1 MMSVGAVPV
10 KGRASRIFKRTF
22 KATRKIAVL
31 GLAIYFIPEITAFF
45 LSCGALDVLRNRRR
59 TFSTLDRYFA
69 GNGLFTL
76 LLSPFNLFMD
86 LLSLPYWNKGI
97 YQIGDLPKPYQ
108 DEINTV
114 IEAALKQDLVGKL
127 EAKMEGQKRGMI
139 FFKWYGKNVEN
150 ALDIPEFHQQFKFI
164 RTIGVSVFNKK
175 QSTGKHYGP
184 LRVTLRVLYNINDM
198 KDKSA
203 YIKVGNHINY
213 WQDNKLF
220 IFDDTLQHQSCN
232 NSDGVRYCMF
242 LDILRPSLLP
252 RVTSAILSGIRLLM
266 APFNSIFYQHW
277 TFLK

>member
-1 MMSVGAVPV
+1 MSVGAVPV
-10 KGRASRIFKRTF
+10 KDRSSRIFKKTF

-31 GLAIYFIPEITAFF
+31 GLAMYFIPEITAFF
-45 LSCGALDVLRNRRR
+45 LSCGALDVLRNKRR

-76 LLSPFNLFMD
+76 LLSPFNLLMD

-108 DEINTV
+108 DEINAV

-139 FFKWYGKNVEN
+139 FFKWYGKNIDN
-150 ALDIPEFHQQFKFI
+150 SLDIPEFRQQFKFI

-198 KDKSA
+198 KDKTA

-213 WQDNKLF
+213 WQDSKLF

-232 NSDGVRYCMF
+232 NSDAVRYCMF
-242 LDILRPSLLP
+242 LDILRPTFLP

>member
-1 MMSVGAVPV
+1 MSVGAVPV
-10 KGRASRIFKRTF
+10 KDRSSRIFKRTF

-31 GLAIYFIPEITAFF
+31 GLAMYFIPEITAFF
-45 LSCGALDVLRNRRR
+45 LSCGALDVLRNKRR

-76 LLSPFNLFMD
+76 LLSPFNLLMD

-108 DEINTV
+108 DEINAV

-139 FFKWYGKNVEN
+139 FFKWYGKNIDN
-150 ALDIPEFHQQFKFI
+150 SLDIPEFRQQFKFI

-198 KDKSA
+198 KDKTA

-213 WQDNKLF
+213 WQDSKLF

-232 NSDGVRYCMF
+232 NSDAVRYCMF
-242 LDILRPSLLP
+242 LDILRPTFLP

>member
-1 MMSVGAVPV
+1 MSVGAVPA
-10 KGRASRIFKRTF
+10 KGRASRFFKNAF
-22 KATRKIAVL
+22 KATRKLVVL

-45 LSCGALDVLRNRRR
+45 LSCGALDVLRNKRR
-59 TFSTLDRYFA
+59 TYSTLDRYFA
-69 GNGLFTL
+69 GNGIFTL
-76 LLSPFNLFMD
+76 LLSPFNLLMD
-86 LLSLPYWNKGI
+86 LLALPYWNKGV

-139 FFKWYGKNVEN
+139 FFKWYGKNIESS
-150 ALDIPEFHQQFKFI
+150 LDIPEFHQQFKFI

-184 LRVTLRVLYNINDM
+184 IRVTLRVLYNINNM
-198 KDKSA
+198 QDKSA

-232 NSDGVRYCMF
+232 NSDAVRYCMF
-242 LDILRPSLLP
+242 LDILRPSPLP
-252 RVTSAILSGIRLLM
+252 RVTSAILSCIRFAM